1 MENRK
6 QAILRAVVHEFTT
19 NAVPVGSQ
27 ALQSRYFV
35 NLSSATIRSELAE
48 LADLGY
54 LAQPHTSAG
63 RVPTDSGY
71 RYFVDFLM
79 DLEPI
84 PDRVQTYIRDELK
97 AAPGDVEGMVERV
110 AMTVAAVTQNA
121 SVASAPQGTLAR
133 IKHLDLV
140 SLEPKEVLLIL
151 LLEGN
156 LLRQQ
161 VVNTSEPATQA
172 DLTRLTAQFNASLSG
187 RASDEARRHYD
198 GAPLGLEKELLG
210 RVIAVLDMYEKGTE
224 NLVVHD
230 GVRNLLR
237 QPEFAE
243 SSRVHQVLEVLE
255 ETRYLTVLLRQL
267 IGESDLQI
275 VIGSENTSSQLQGC
289 AVVLTT
295 YGPSDRL
302 KGVLGVIGPT
312 RMAYSQTVARLQ
324 AVCVVAICAP
334 RHPRATTARGPR
346 AVCARSGARPRLDI
360 PRLEKSS
367 GNLHKSRPCD
377 VLAVGLAFDE
387 AAVQDAHQTIGQ
399 SAQSLMVGLAAGA
412 QDVVSMPC
420 AFGASERGERPLIA
434 GVGEPAVPGN
444 PGEYDL
450 ASARGPRDRRGTR
463 IALASLRMQ
472 KSGPVVTE
480 LGHSPGAE
488 DNTESRQTEVDL
500 GVRVR
505 LKTRSQLLLE
515 GCNLQVELFDDSH
528 GGGDAVTIGF
538 GE

>member
-6 QAILRAVVHEFTT
+6 QAILRAVVQEFTT
-19 NAVPVGSQ
+19 SAVPVGSQ

-54 LAQPHTSAG
+54 LSQPHTSAG
-63 RVPTDSGY
+63 RMPTDSGY

-79 DLEPI
+79 NLEPI
-84 PDRVQTYIRDELK
+84 PDRVKAYISEELSS
-97 AAPGDVEGMVERV
+97 APADVQGMVERM

-121 SVASAPQGTLAR
+121 SVASAPQGTQAK

-161 VVNTSEPATQA
+161 VVNTSEPANQLQ
-172 DLTRLTAQFNASLSG
+172 LTKLTARLNASLGG

-198 GAPLGLEKELLG
+198 AAPLGLEKELLG
-210 RVIAVLDMYEKGTE
+210 RVIAVLDLYEKGSE
-224 NLVVHD
+224 SLVVHD

-243 SSRVHQVLEVLE
+243 SSRLHQVLEVLE

-275 VIGSENTSSQLQGC
+275 VIGSENASSQLKGC

-295 YGPSDRL
+295 YGPTTRL

-312 RMAYSQTVARLQ
+312 RMEYSQTVARLQ
-324 AVCVVAICAP
+324 AV
-334 RHPRATTARGPR
+334 ARG
-346 AVCARSGARPRLDI
+346 
-360 PRLEKSS
+360 
-367 GNLHKSRPCD
+367 
-377 VLAVGLAFDE
+377 
-387 AAVQDAHQTIGQ
+387 
-399 SAQSLMVGLAAGA
+399 
-412 QDVVSMPC
+412 
-420 AFGASERGERPLIA
+420 AS
-434 GVGEPAVPGN
+434 
-444 PGEYDL
+444 
-450 ASARGPRDRRGTR
+450 DRM
-463 IALASLRMQ
+463 A
-472 KSGPVVTE
+472 E
-480 LGHSPGAE
+480 LG
-488 DNTESRQTEVDL
+488 V
-500 GVRVR
+500 
-505 LKTRSQLLLE
+505 
-515 GCNLQVELFDDSH
+515 
-528 GGGDAVTIGF
+528 
-538 GE
+538 

>member
-6 QAILRAVVHEFTT
+6 QAVLRAVVKEFTT
-19 NAVPVGSQ
+19 SAVPVGSQ

-48 LADLGY
+48 LVDLGY

-79 DLEPI
+79 DLEPV
-84 PDRVQTYIRDELK
+84 PDRVRAYIRDELQ

-133 IKHLDLV
+133 IKHVDLV
-140 SLEPKEVLLIL
+140 SLEPNEILLIL

-161 VVNTSEPATQA
+161 VVNTTQPSTQA
-172 DLTRLTAQFNASLSG
+172 ELSRLAARLNDDLGG
-187 RASDEARRHYD
+187 RASDEARRRYD

-210 RVIAVLDMYEKGTE
+210 RVIAVLDLYEKGTE

-243 SSRVHQVLEVLE
+243 SSRVHEVLEVLE

-275 VIGSENTSSQLQGC
+275 VIGSENTSSHLQGC

-312 RMAYSQTVARLQ
+312 RMAYSQTVARLRL
-324 AVCVVAICAP
+324 VAN
-334 RHPRATTARGPR
+334 R
-346 AVCARSGARPRLDI
+346 
-360 PRLEKSS
+360 
-367 GNLHKSRPCD
+367 
-377 VLAVGLAFDE
+377 
-387 AAVQDAHQTIGQ
+387 
-399 SAQSLMVGLAAGA
+399 
-412 QDVVSMPC
+412 
-420 AFGASERGERPLIA
+420 ASERMA
-434 GVGEPAVPGN
+434 
-444 PGEYDL
+444 
-450 ASARGPRDRRGTR
+450 
-463 IALASLRMQ
+463 
-472 KSGPVVTE
+472 E
-480 LGHSPGAE
+480 LG
-488 DNTESRQTEVDL
+488 V
-500 GVRVR
+500 
-505 LKTRSQLLLE
+505 
-515 GCNLQVELFDDSH
+515 
-528 GGGDAVTIGF
+528 
-538 GE
+538 

>member
-1 MENRK
+1 MAMENRK
-6 QAILRAVVHEFTT
+6 QAILRAVVQEFTT
-19 NAVPVGSQ
+19 SAVPVGSH

-84 PDRVQTYIRDELK
+84 PDRIKSYIDTELH
-97 AAPGDVEGMVERV
+97 AAPGDVEGMVEKV

-121 SVASAPQGTLAR
+121 SVASAPQGSLAR

-140 SLEPKEVLLIL
+140 SLEPREVLLIL

-161 VVNTSEPATQA
+161 VVSTTEPATQTE
-172 DLTRLTAQFNASLSG
+172 LTELAARLNEGLASK
-187 RASDEARRHYD
+187 ASDQARRRYD

-210 RVIAVLDMYEKGTE
+210 RVIAVLDLYEKGAE

-275 VIGSENTSSQLQGC
+275 VIGSENASSQLQGC

-295 YGPSDRL
+295 YGPTDRL
-302 KGVLGVIGPT
+302 KGVVGVIGPT

-324 AVCVVAICAP
+324 AVA
-334 RHPRATTARGPR
+334 RRA
-346 AVCARSGARPRLDI
+346 S
-360 PRLEKSS
+360 
-367 GNLHKSRPCD
+367 
-377 VLAVGLAFDE
+377 
-387 AAVQDAHQTIGQ
+387 
-399 SAQSLMVGLAAGA
+399 
-412 QDVVSMPC
+412 
-420 AFGASERGERPLIA
+420 
-434 GVGEPAVPGN
+434 
-444 PGEYDL
+444 
-450 ASARGPRDRRGTR
+450 DRM
-463 IALASLRMQ
+463 A
-472 KSGPVVTE
+472 E
-480 LGHSPGAE
+480 LG
-488 DNTESRQTEVDL
+488 V
-500 GVRVR
+500 
-505 LKTRSQLLLE
+505 
-515 GCNLQVELFDDSH
+515 
-528 GGGDAVTIGF
+528 
-538 GE
+538 